1 MILCAHQTN
10 KHPEAVRVVT
20 ITDVARAA
28 QVSKKTVS
36 RVINDHPDVAEATRQ
51 RVQAVIDALGYQ
63 PSMLARGLVQGRTN
77 TVGVI
82 IDESAEDVF
91 GYPLYSENLRGISRV
106 LSRHNFDMLVHFA
119 RRDTPY
125 TDLYRQRRVDGL
137 ILMSMPVDNPFLP
150 VVLGGD
156 IPYVLTQRVSD
167 DGTPAHWVDVD
178 FEGGAMQAL
187 EHLWAL
193 GHRQFAFL
201 VSPPNKTYAR
211 LLLRGYRRALAEHG
225 QEVCEDLVVRSQP
238 YVSASKPVV
247 TALLQRPDPPTAF
260 ACSDDMMA
268 IQLILLLQELGYR
281 VPGDISVVGS
291 DDALIARFASPPLTT
306 IRQDA
311 YRKGSLA
318 AEMLLEQ
325 LGGQANGHPSHQ
337 VLLPTGLVIRG
348 STGPVRS
355 T

>member
-1 MILCAHQTN
+1 M
-10 KHPEAVRVVT
+10 VT

-63 PSMLARGLVQGRTN
+63 PSMLARGLVQGRTY

-91 GYPLYSENLRGISRV
+91 AYPLYSENLRGISRV

-125 TDLYRQRRVDGL
+125 TDLYRQRRVDGM
-137 ILMSMPVDNPFLP
+137 ILMSMPVDNPFLS
-150 VVLGGD
+150 VVLGSD
-156 IPYVLTQRVSD
+156 IPYVLTQRVND
-167 DGTPAHWVDVD
+167 NGVPARWVDVD
-178 FEGGAMQAL
+178 FEGGAARAL

-201 VSPPNKTYAR
+201 ISPPNKTYAR
-211 LLLRGYRRALAEHG
+211 LLLRGYRRALADHG
-225 QEVCEDLVVRSQP
+225 QEIREDLTVRSQP
-238 YVSASKPVV
+238 YVRASKAVV
-247 TALLQRPDPPTAF
+247 TALLERPDPPTAF

-268 IQLILLLQELGYR
+268 IQLIQLLQELGYQ
-281 VPGDISVVGS
+281 VPGDLSVVGS
-291 DDALIARFASPPLTT
+291 DDALIAGLASPPLTT

-311 YRKGSLA
+311 YRKGTLA

-325 LGGQANGHPSHQ
+325 LGGRANSLPSRQ
-337 VLLPTGLVIRG
+337 ILLPTELVVRG

>member
-1 MILCAHQTN
+1 
-10 KHPEAVRVVT
+10 VVT

-36 RVINDHPDVAEATRQ
+36 RVINDHPDVADATRQ

-63 PSMLARGLVQGRTN
+63 PSMLARGLVQGRSN

-119 RRDTPY
+119 RHETSY
-125 TDLYRQRRVDGL
+125 TDLYYQRRVDGL

-167 DGTPAHWVDVD
+167 HEAPAHWVDVD
-178 FEGGAMQAL
+178 FESGAVQAL

-201 VSPPNKTYAR
+201 IGPPNKTYAR
-211 LLLRGYRRALAEHG
+211 LLLRGYRQALADRG
-225 QEVCEDLVVRSQP
+225 QDIREDLIVRSQP
-238 YVSASKPVV
+238 YISASKTVV
-247 TALLQRPDPPTAF
+247 TALLERPDPPTAF

-268 IQLILLLQELGYR
+268 IQVIQLLQKLGYQ
-281 VPGDISVVGS
+281 VPGDLSVVGS
-291 DDALIARFASPPLTT
+291 DDALIARLASPLLTT
-306 IRQDA
+306 IHQDA

-325 LGGQANGHPSHQ
+325 LGKQVNSPSSRQ
-337 VLLPTGLVIRG
+337 VLLPTELVVRG

-355 T
+355 R